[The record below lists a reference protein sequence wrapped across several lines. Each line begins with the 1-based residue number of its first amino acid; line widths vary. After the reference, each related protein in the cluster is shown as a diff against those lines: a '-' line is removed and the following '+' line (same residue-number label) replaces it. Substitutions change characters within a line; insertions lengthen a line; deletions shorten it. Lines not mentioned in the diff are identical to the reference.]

1 MRVIAKKKM
10 EITRLTSMWSE
21 LHLMNLG
28 LLSIPLPPIPAL
40 LIAPLLQMSTSYCE
54 GHQVQKI

>member
-1 MRVIAKKKM
+1 M
-10 EITRLTSMWSE
+10 EITRLTSMWLE

-40 LIAPLLQMSTSYCE
+40 LIAPLLQMSALYCK
-54 GHQVQKI
+54 GHQVQKL